1 MKRPEMVVLS
11 DEQEKKQQT
20 AKRDEI
26 PSGSVIVD
34 AHLGRDYVICIYRA
48 RGVSHLGGIVA

>member
-1 MKRPEMVVLS
+1 MVVLS